1 MNIQEKL
8 FVLRDD
14 ELVSISP
21 KEKKELLELCPNY
34 YKTSELKKL
43 ITGNPSLE
51 NAFEKFCSDTHTA
64 TSFFN
69 KKYYLAG
76 LKDGIDL
83 FNFISKK

>member
-8 FVLRDD
+8 FELRDD
-14 ELVSISP
+14 ELVSISA

-34 YKTSELKKL
+34 YKISELEKL
-43 ITGNPSLE
+43 ITGNLALE
-51 NAFEKFCSDTHTA
+51 NAFETFYSDTHTA

-76 LKDGIDL
+76 LKDGIEL
-83 FNFISKK
+83 FEFMNKK

>member
-8 FVLRDD
+8 FELRDD

-21 KEKKELLELCPNY
+21 KEKKELVEICPNY
-34 YKTSELKKL
+34 YKTSELENL

-51 NAFEKFCSDTHTA
+51 NAFEKFCSDTHT
-64 TSFFN
+64 TNSFFN

-76 LKDGIDL
+76 LKDGIEL
-83 FNFISKK
+83 FGFLTKK

>member
-8 FVLRDD
+8 FELRDD
-14 ELVSISP
+14 ELVSISA

-34 YKTSELKKL
+34 YKTSELEKL

-51 NAFEKFCSDTHTA
+51 NTFEKFCSDTHTVN
-64 TSFFN
+64 SFFN
-69 KKYYLAG
+69 KKYYFSG
-76 LKDGIDL
+76 LKDGMEL

>member
-8 FVLRDD
+8 FELRDD
-14 ELVSISP
+14 ELVSISA

-34 YKTSELKKL
+34 YKTSELENL

-64 TSFFN
+64 NSFFN
-69 KKYYLAG
+69 KKYYFTG
-76 LKDGIDL
+76 LKDGIEL
-83 FNFISKK
+83 FNFINKK